1 MVTFFLSPAQISS
14 VASLAAAASRDKL
27 VPILG
32 TVKITATPST
42 VTAIATDRYLAARLT
57 FPLGD
62 TAHTIPEDGV
72 TLLMSV
78 ESLATLAKSKAGY
91 MLTVE
96 GDDAPAVRIIAESA
110 SDAGATFT
118 FQAPHGN
125 FPPVE
130 RLIPTEASDDDIPAG
145 IRITSGLFAQ
155 LAKLRLPG
163 EKPAE
168 ATNSA
173 YAIGYPGAKS
183 QHSQSPLVASRT
195 GVDSEL
201 TVLIQPCHR

>member
-32 TVKITATPST
+32 TVKITATPAT
-42 VTAIATDRYLAARLT
+42 VTAIATDRHLAARLT

-78 ESLATLAKSKAGY
+78 ESLAALAKTKAGY
-91 MLTVE
+91 MLTTD
-96 GDDAPAVRIIAESA
+96 GDDAPAVRITAESA
-110 SDAGATFT
+110 SDAGVTFT

-130 RLIPTEASDDDIPAG
+130 RLIPAEASDEDIPAG
-145 IRITSGLFAQ
+145 IRITAGLFAQ

-173 YAIGYPGAKS
+173 YVIGYPPAKS
-183 QHSQSPLVASRT
+183 QHNQSPLVASRA
-195 GVDSEL
+195 GADSEL